1 MGEDEKKANGIPM
14 DERETVIQFGRL
26 DEDMTIYTTDETM
39 MTKLDKCVE
48 AGNYEVVEV
57 HKLQNGRV
65 IGKTYKANK
74 KFLSLR
80 SKDRVGQ
87 TRNYTEEEKRI
98 IAERLHSARKNKS

>member
-39 MTKLDKCVE
+39 MTKLNKCVE

-80 SKDRVGQ
+80 SKDRIGQ
-87 TRNYTEEEKRI
+87 SRNMTDEEKR
-98 IAERLHSARKNKS
+98 AFVERTQNARKNKS